1 MAHLSE
7 AALSQINQIIDK
19 YIDEPSPLMMIL
31 SAIQKDF
38 GYIPLE
44 VQEIVSQRTGLSV
57 AEIYGVVTF
66 YSFFSLTPKGKY
78 VIGCCLGT
86 ACYVKGAQQI
96 IAEVP
101 EAEIIKYA
109 TDLKAMTQASGRFS
123 RKFLR
128 YEEVPEMLIKK
139 IVDEYKKEQK

>member
-1 MAHLSE
+1 MGDMTKRRGRVLGMEQGH
-7 AALSQINQIIDK
+7 
-19 YIDEPSPLMMIL
+19 
-31 SAIQKDF
+31 
-38 GYIPLE
+38 
-44 VQEIVSQRTGLSV
+44 
-57 AEIYGVVTF
+57 GV
-66 YSFFSLTPKGKY
+66 
-78 VIGCCLGT
+78 
-86 ACYVKGAQQI
+86 QQI
-96 IAEVP
+96 VAEVP